1 VQRTITSMITY
12 VETDISVVTTGP
24 DHPSAAV
31 SVLENNPLI
40 DSEHRVDTTVYVFLV
55 GALLLPLQD

>member
-1 VQRTITSMITY
+1 MITY